1 MLVLKPPHRGQAHSC
16 LSPWSV
22 SWVRRSDVRS
32 GTQEGD
38 EKKFTQVTVRMRR
51 INTEEEDLAHWHVRM
66 GSMPQCIHLSDG
78 LSKPLLSEK
87 GVTMQH
93 PHTHTHMCPCIHTY
107 HNPLSVSHPL
117 GSICCLKP
125 SRGKDYYLWRCA
137 VYTGMRWWV

>member
-16 LSPWSV
+16 LSPWAV
-22 SWVRRSDVRS
+22 SWVRRSDICS
-32 GTQEGD
+32 GAQDGD

-66 GSMPQCIHLSDG
+66 GSMPQCIHLRDG

-93 PHTHTHMCPCIHTY
+93 PALMYTHTPTHTCAHAYTHTITLLACPI
-107 HNPLSVSHPL
+107 LQAAFV
-117 GSICCLKP
+117 
-125 SRGKDYYLWRCA
+125 A
-137 VYTGMRWWV
+137 